1 MLQFQKRAAVLAQ
14 LCMVGTGVVC
24 LAPQAQSQEMDC
36 KTMEADLDRL
46 ACYDKQSGRTPVTV
60 TQRVEPTEWV
70 TETKVSKLTDEKG
83 VYLSVSSKEP
93 VLCRWNNRNKAT
105 LVVRCH
111 ENKTSVYLTT
121 ECHMVS
127 SEYNDYGDV
136 TYRIDE
142 NPSKSIAMDE
152 STDNRA
158 LGLWSG
164 GQAIPFIKQM
174 LGGQTMVTRFT
185 PYNDSP
191 VTAEFNI
198 SGLDKAIIALREQC
212 KW

>member
-1 MLQFQKRAAVLAQ
+1 
-14 LCMVGTGVVC
+14 
-24 LAPQAQSQEMDC
+24 
-36 KTMEADLDRL
+36 
-46 ACYDKQSGRTPVTV
+46 
-60 TQRVEPTEWV
+60 
-70 TETKVSKLTDEKG
+70 
-83 VYLSVSSKEP
+83 
-93 VLCRWNNRNKAT
+93 
-105 LVVRCH
+105 
-111 ENKTSVYLTT
+111 
-121 ECHMVS
+121 MVS